1 MNTKEERLE
10 FAKLLAAEI
19 QRSTQATVDESRKPW
34 WITYG
39 IPGLVVTVILGILVG
54 LTVEIY
60 RNLQEDQRETAAALK
75 ESQAEA
81 TKALESW
88 QDKSTKINDAQTAS
102 LAKQNEA
109 QVVVLQALKTF
120 QSDLE
125 RNRTESTLTTSRIE
139 VELANVRKDPW
150 TGSNA
155 ENSRSEIMTQ
165 VNLNRANIDL
175 LEKDVVNLRIDSE
188 KLKSRLE
195 ALPQ

>member
-1 MNTKEERLE
+1 MNTEEERLE

-125 RNRTESTLTTSRIE
+125 RDRTEAKMTTSRIE

-155 ENSRSEIMTQ
+155 ETSRSEIMMQ

-175 LEKDVVNLRIDSE
+175 LEKNVVNLRIASE
-188 KLKSRLE
+188 KLKSILE

>member
-1 MNTKEERLE
+1 MNTEEERLE

-88 QDKSTKINDAQTAS
+88 QDKSTKINEAQTAS
-102 LAKQNEA
+102 LVKQNEA
-109 QVVVLQALKTF
+109 QVVVLQALKNF

-125 RNRTESTLTTSRIE
+125 RDRTEAKMTTSRIE

-155 ENSRSEIMTQ
+155 ETSRSEIMMQ

-188 KLKSRLE
+188 KLKSILE

>member
-1 MNTKEERLE
+1 MNTEEERLE

-125 RNRTESTLTTSRIE
+125 RDRTEAKMTTSRIE

-155 ENSRSEIMTQ
+155 ETSRSEIMMQ

-175 LEKDVVNLRIDSE
+175 LEKDVVNLRIGSE